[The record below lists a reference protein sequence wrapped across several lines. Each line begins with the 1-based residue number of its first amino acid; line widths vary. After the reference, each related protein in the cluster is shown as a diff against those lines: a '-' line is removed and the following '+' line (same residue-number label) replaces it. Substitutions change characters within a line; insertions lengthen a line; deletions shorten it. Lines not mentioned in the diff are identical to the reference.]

1 MSKYTFVEFIAAQ
14 EGDDF
19 NVIER
24 ENLEWAISFVISMG
38 ESSNLI
44 HEGDCTKQNHTCT
57 LCLYEL
63 YLKEYREYYFY
74 PESNGL
80 DEYSKSLLIQAHGL
94 PAQLHWDIV
103 KLNKV
108 EEDDFIKR
116 CIEVYWEHYANS
128 SHEDNLNDWNISQ
141 NILKKQ

>member
-63 YLKEYREYYFY
+63 YLKEYREYYFQPEFISTSKFTEDKIKVGPKY
-74 PESNGL
+74 PDKQHFGR
-80 DEYSKSLLIQAHGL
+80 
-94 PAQLHWDIV
+94 
-103 KLNKV
+103 
-108 EEDDFIKR
+108 EDMDFIKR
-116 CIEVYWEHYANS
+116 CVDVYWEHYANS
-128 SHEDNLNDWNISQ
+128 SHEDNQIDWNISQ
-141 NILKKQ
+141 RILNK

>member
-14 EGDDF
+14 EVDDF

-24 ENLEWAISFVISMG
+24 DNLTWAKNFVEYMG
-38 ESSNLI
+38 DVGNLHHI
-44 HEGDCTKQNHTCT
+44 GDCTKQNHTCT
-57 LCLYEL
+57 LCVYEL
-63 YLKEYREYYFY
+63 YLKEYREYFFY
-74 PESNGL
+74 SESDEL
-80 DEYSKSLLIQAHGL
+80 DDYSKSLLVQAYGL

-116 CIEVYWEHYANS
+116 CIDVYWEHHANS
-128 SHEDNLNDWNISQ
+128 SHEDNQIDWNISQ
-141 NILKKQ
+141 RILNK